1 MARETT
7 LWSSTP
13 PDPRVFEYTVGDD
26 RDWDAR
32 LLRWDVLG
40 SLGHIEGL
48 KSARLITGTEYAELR
63 RGLRDIFG
71 SVLQGRLKLDRK
83 HEDVH
88 TAVEYWL
95 THRAP
100 GTGERLHTGRSR
112 NDQVACD
119 LRLYLKDELL
129 GLHASALAFSGAL
142 LAFAH
147 RHRGVLWPGYTHG
160 RRAMPSS
167 VGLWAG
173 ALAEG
178 VLDTVESLPA
188 VWARVDR
195 SPLGSAAGYGVPLP
209 LQRQVV
215 ARALGFAD
223 LDLNVASVQGGRGKL
238 EAAVL
243 FWCTQ
248 LGHDVAR
255 LAQDVILFSGE
266 EFGYLILPPDLATG
280 SSIMPHKRNPDLFEL
295 TRGRAAAVEGDLLSV
310 LQIKAKL
317 SGGYHRDFQLLKEP
331 LMRGLDRTRGMLDAM
346 THALP
351 KLEVDRQ
358 RSESALA
365 GGALATDEVMRRVE
379 EGRPFRN
386 AYHEVAAALKQGKSF
401 EAPTTGQI
409 ISRRKSTGGLGNL
422 GLPALRARIRKT
434 QSWGTRERKR
444 FDGALRKLAGAT
456 TRLPARHR

>member
-1 MARETT
+1 VAREST

-48 KSARLITGTEYAELR
+48 KAARLITGAEYAELR

-295 TRGRAAAVEGDLLSV
+295 TRGRAAAVEGDLLTV

-331 LMRGLDRTRGMLDAM
+331 LMRGLDRTRGMLEAM

-401 EAPTTGQI
+401 KAPTTGQI
-409 ISRRKSTGGLGNL
+409 ISRRKSAGGLGNL
-422 GLPALRARIRKT
+422 GLPAVRARIRKA

-444 FDGALRKLAGAT
+444 FDGALRKLAGVTA
-456 TRLPARHR
+456 RPAVRPR